1 MLKNLGYLLG
11 QTIFAIFLM
20 GFAGI
25 LFGNVVGGNSGNGVL
40 LAIPFYVGFGI
51 LVKKEKW
58 QKSLV
63 DAIAGLG
70 YVFSMVATMM
80 TAGLA
85 VPTAIFVFILQ
96 MSAYAYL
103 VNNNLVIGWTKD
115 NFAQTLYNDIL
126 QVCDQN
132 NVNIEKG
139 VKAKI
144 IRDYLNTFL
153 KPKYKQHFAEPEFK
167 KFVKQKLTDGKSFHV
182 NSNEL
187 LKLCNSL
194 SPFFK
199 KVYMKEYK

>member
-1 MLKNLGYLLG
+1 MLKNFGYLLG
-11 QTIFAIFLM
+11 QTIFAIFLT
-20 GFAGI
+20 G
-25 LFGNVVGGNSGNGVL
+25 LFGIVFGNIVGGNSGAGVL

-51 LVKKEKW
+51 IVKKEKW

-70 YVFSMVATMM
+70 YVLSMIATMM

-85 VPTAIFVFILQ
+85 IPMAIVVFIIQ
-96 MSAYAYL
+96 MSAYVYL

-144 IRDYLNTFL
+144 IRCCTFL
-153 KPKYKQHFAEPEFK
+153 KQNISKFCRAEFK
-167 KFVKQKLTDGKSFHV
+167 KSL
-182 NSNEL
+182 NEIVTEIFS
-187 LKLCNSL
+187 C
-194 SPFFK
+194 
-199 KVYMKEYK
+199 

>member
-1 MLKNLGYLLG
+1 MFKNVAYLFG
-11 QTIFAIFLM
+11 QTIVAILLM
-20 GFAGI
+20 GFWGVV
-25 LFGNVVGGNSGNGVL
+25 FGNLVGGNSGNGVL
-40 LAIPFYVGFGI
+40 LAIPCYVGFGI

-85 VPTAIFVFILQ
+85 VPTAIVVFIIQ

-144 IRDYLNTFL
+144 VRDYLNTFL
-153 KPKYKQHFAEPEFK
+153 EPKYKQHFAEPEFK

>member
-1 MLKNLGYLLG
+1 MLKNFGYLLDKL
-11 QTIFAIFLM
+11 FLQ
-20 GFAGI
+20 FF
-25 LFGNVVGGNSGNGVL
+25 LRSFWNCVWKYREDNSGAGVL
-40 LAIPFYVGFGI
+40 IAIPFYVGFGI
-51 LVKKEKW
+51 IVKKEKW

-70 YVFSMVATMM
+70 YVLSMIATMM

-85 VPTAIFVFILQ
+85 IPMAIVVFIIQ
-96 MSAYAYL
+96 MSAYVYL

-167 KFVKQKLTDGKSFHV
+167 
-182 NSNEL
+182 
-187 LKLCNSL
+187 NSL
-194 SPFFK
+194 NRN
-199 KVYMKEYK
+199 

>member
-1 MLKNLGYLLG
+1 MFKNVAYLFG
-11 QTIFAIFLM
+11 QTIVAILLM
-20 GFAGI
+20 GFWGVV
-25 LFGNVVGGNSGNGVL
+25 FGNLVGGNSGNGVL
-40 LAIPFYVGFGI
+40 LAIPCYVGFGI

-85 VPTAIFVFILQ
+85 VPTAIVVFIIQ

-144 IRDYLNTFL
+144 VRDYLNTFL
-153 KPKYKQHFAEPEFK
+153 EPKYKA
-167 KFVKQKLTDGKSFHV
+167 
-182 NSNEL
+182 
-187 LKLCNSL
+187 
-194 SPFFK
+194 
-199 KVYMKEYK
+199 